1 MLKDF
6 RNFISR
12 GNVIDLAIGVILGAA
27 FTAIVNSVVDDMFM
41 PIIGALLG
49 GINFETL
56 AIQVGDATIMY
67 GMFIQA
73 VINFFL
79 VAFIIFFAMRAIIA
93 VEKELGV
100 SSDEEQET
108 EPEITQDIQLL
119 TEIRDLL
126 KEGSHATDS

>member
-56 AIQVGDATIMY
+56 AVQVGDATIMY

-93 VEKELGV
+93 VEKELGI

-108 EPEITQDIQLL
+108 EPEVPQDIQLL

-126 KEGSHATDS
+126 KEGSHTTDS

>member
-93 VEKELGV
+93 VEKELGI

-108 EPEITQDIQLL
+108 EPEVPQDIQLL

-126 KEGSHATDS
+126 KEGSHTTDS

>member
-93 VEKELGV
+93 VEKELGGP
-100 SSDEEQET
+100 SDEEQET
-108 EPEITQDIQLL
+108 EPEVPQDIQLL
-119 TEIRDLL
+119 TQIRDLL
-126 KEGSHATDS
+126 KEGSHVTDS